1 MFSVRGEVR
10 EKDFC
15 IVLAGK
21 QQKCRDRD
29 PRSIHRQHFR
39 MPHRDGILDNPK
51 RFIVQTLIFKGR
63 LLGVA
68 EVVLLGLFAPQT

>member
-1 MFSVRGEVR
+1 MFSVRGEII

-29 PRSIHRQHFR
+29 PCSIHRQHFR
-39 MPHRDGILDNPK
+39 IPRRYGMLDNPK
-51 RFIVQTLIFKGR
+51 RFIVQTLVFKGR

-68 EVVLLGLFAPQT
+68 EVVLLGLFVPQT